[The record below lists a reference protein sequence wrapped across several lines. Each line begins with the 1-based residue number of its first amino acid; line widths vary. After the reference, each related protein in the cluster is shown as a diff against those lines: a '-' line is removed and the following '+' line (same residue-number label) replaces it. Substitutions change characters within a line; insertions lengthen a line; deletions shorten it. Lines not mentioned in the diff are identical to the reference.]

1 MKIQKKL
8 ILLLLFCLMLASCAT
23 TGNAAVQDIH
33 KEKKQAQKKLLF
45 EDWKYKGFGQELP
58 VWFEAAYKNDISAIK
73 KAIPQLSDLEIVIIR
88 GEGINSDQADRN
100 MELAAAE
107 AEGEYELYD
116 FSWGMTGEEQYIALA
131 IYTKE

>member
-1 MKIQKKL
+1 
-8 ILLLLFCLMLASCAT
+8 MLASCAT

-116 FSWGMTGEEQYIALA
+116 FSWGLP
-131 IYTKE
+131 

>member
-58 VWFEAAYKNDISAIK
+58 VWFEAN
-73 KAIPQLSDLEIVIIR
+73 
-88 GEGINSDQADRN
+88 
-100 MELAAAE
+100 
-107 AEGEYELYD
+107 
-116 FSWGMTGEEQYIALA
+116 
-131 IYTKE
+131 

>member
-1 MKIQKKL
+1 
-8 ILLLLFCLMLASCAT
+8 MLASCAT
-23 TGNAAVQDIH
+23 TGNAAVQDLH
-33 KEKKQAQKKLLF
+33 KEKKQAGKKLLF

-58 VWFEAAYKNDISAIK
+58 VWFEAAYKGDLSGVK

-116 FSWGMTGEEQYIALA
+116 FSWGKTGEEQYIALA

>member
-1 MKIQKKL
+1 
-8 ILLLLFCLMLASCAT
+8 MLASCAT

-58 VWFEAAYKNDISAIK
+58 VWFEAAYKGDLSGVK

-107 AEGEYELYD
+107 AEDQYELYD